1 MANDSSSKRFEQELT
16 WLLHS
21 FGEIRVG
28 SNPTLLIFAF
38 CPLFLGVNS
47 TLSIP
52 LFCLGIIALRVRWKT
67 QILFSWGS
75 SAVTYFIRFPT
86 TTSVAYYER
95 CWESLVSGASYK
107 ALLRTD
113 ARIRYLVIKEIHQ
126 GKAKVLSLGILLK
139 RADVD

>member
-38 CPLFLGVNS
+38 YPLFLGVNS
-47 TLSIP
+47 TLGIP
-52 LFCLGIIALRVRWKT
+52 LFCLGIALRVRWNT
-67 QILFSWGS
+67 QTLFSWGS

-95 CWESLVSGASYK
+95 RWESRVSGASYK

-113 ARIRYLVIKEIHQ
+113 AGIRYLVIKEIHQ
-126 GKAKVLSLGILLK
+126 GKAKVLSLGILLE